1 MFIFMSSTRFPSLH
15 GESIV
20 NAALEQ
26 DEEHPGPIDKNA
38 ELIFSLAAVHF
49 ANTKEPQMQETG
61 GSSKITSTD
70 PLDKGPDLKDATK
83 RETEAPHLVT
93 PGDVTG
99 VTPSVHTDIHEEE
112 SETLLPAVTLQ
123 IGEPVSSVN
132 FSKDAKAT
140 DATNDSSSANEPTT
154 TNRRS
159 PAEIADIISRMKES
173 QDVSSETLS
182 PSPEQPDEADYS
194 SSTATAAPQL
204 VDVETSKVKSKD
216 LLDNLSVW
224 LTSDSGVEVENLE
237 GCLASSGKDVVAC
250 GVNSWT
256 NQVASIDINF
266 AASTSFRPASQKS
279 VWIPIAPDTY
289 NQLPTVY
296 FTSCPMVTDMLRV
309 HESMTVLFVLS
320 PAQIEAGDSY
330 TGQKFFGNSPYGQF
344 ALHGGKP
351 SFFANHGLVE
361 SAQVIPSGQFS
372 LVTYRVVPGYVQIKV
387 NGGSWGG
394 EAPVEG
400 DDRRIRITIND
411 VVSLGNSKGAC
422 DTNAFQGRIAE
433 VLIYDVELDNAKI
446 EMVEKF
452 LHEKWWGNKPFPITT
467 TPVPVVAETE
477 PVVSKV
483 YNLLTGP
490 VAESPGNAAQVNE
503 MSQQPS
509 STGKPHAED
518 TEQASTPAERYQ
530 IDHRNSDAPGKFS
543 RVDEEDVNSPK
554 FDPRVSIFEWTAP
567 SQADPA
573 NAARWRNTVKE
584 KVEYIRNFQ
593 LGGDVLRTLIRQ
605 HKDELVMLREE
616 LFG

>member
-1 MFIFMSSTRFPSLH
+1 MSDDEDSNNTVNLHQSSTNSSRQEARGVSFSSSRGKIWLILVVNISIVTMFIFMSSTRFPSLH

-93 PGDVTG
+93 PA
-99 VTPSVHTDIHEEE
+99 EMQ
-112 SETLLPAVTLQ
+112 TLFRD
-123 IGEPVSSVN
+123 E
-132 FSKDAKAT
+132 
-140 DATNDSSSANEPTT
+140 
-154 TNRRS
+154 
-159 PAEIADIISRMKES
+159 ES

-467 TPVPVVAETE
+467 TPVPVVAESE